1 MNKMTLEIIGDG
13 CEMIS
18 FDGEGGGIID
28 LEFTEAVSGYI
39 CLAHLAVRIEG
50 KSKLIDVSRLPDGE
64 YSPVLVTEEEKID
77 LPRIKKAAGC
87 LFPIPYGLSHLATV
101 SMMARRNGERLYAL
115 EDRVS
120 ELEKLIKGA
129 SIF

>member
-18 FDGEGGGIID
+18 FDGDGGGIVS
-28 LEFTEAVSGYI
+28 LEFSEEVEGYI

-50 KSKLIDVSRLPDGE
+50 TAKLIDMSRLPDGE
-64 YSPVLVTEEEKID
+64 YSPVLVTEEKKID
-77 LPRIKKAAGC
+77 LPKIKKAAGN
-87 LFPIPYGLSHLATV
+87 LHPMPYGISHLATV
-101 SMMARRNGERLYAL
+101 SKMTRRNGEKISAL
-115 EDRVS
+115 EERVD